1 MTVQHFRGII
11 VAVQVGAVKIYVAPA
26 VEALRTKQRQ
36 GETQETIKIDG
47 FLVSPPPLP
56 LNANVLFCRFFFQ
69 SHPVYDQTQGS
80 PCCVCLT
87 LRITLLHTT
96 YLQNQKPRYKF

>member
-1 MTVQHFRGII
+1 MKLSLSPKLMVFS
-11 VAVQVGAVKIYVAPA
+11 
-26 VEALRTKQRQ
+26 
-36 GETQETIKIDG
+36 
-47 FLVSPPPLP
+47 VSGGPPGGGGGGGGGG
-56 LNANVLFCRFFFQ
+56 VCRFFFQ

-80 PCCVCLT
+80 GCCVCLT